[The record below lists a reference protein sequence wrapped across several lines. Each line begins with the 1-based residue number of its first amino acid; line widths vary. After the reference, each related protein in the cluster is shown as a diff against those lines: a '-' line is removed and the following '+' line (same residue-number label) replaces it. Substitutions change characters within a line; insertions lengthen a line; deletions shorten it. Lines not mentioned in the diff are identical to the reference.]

1 MARILVADDEA
12 HIRRVLE
19 ARLQMDGHEVILTAD
34 GREAWERFQEEQPD
48 LVILDVNMPEMTGL
62 EVASLIRGHQDE
74 RLSRVPILVLTARGQ
89 ESDEEAG
96 YKAGADLFLTKP
108 FSPRELSQLV
118 QELLNRRSQRT

>member
-34 GREAWERFQEEQPD
+34 GREAWERFQEVQPD

-62 EVASLIRGHQDE
+62 EVASLIRGHPDE

-118 QELLNRRSQRT
+118 QELLNWRSRQT